1 MADMNPLKEGP
12 IPSDD
17 NRRKCIPR
25 STVTN
30 TGAQD
35 TAHQFLE
42 PTILNPKELRQFAS
56 LSHNSQHDTEPSHTV
71 M

>member
-1 MADMNPLKEGP
+1 MADMNPIEGGP

-30 TGAQD
+30 MVAQD

-42 PTILNPKELRQFAS
+42 PIILNPKELRHFTS
-56 LSHNSQHDTEPSHTV
+56 LSHNSHHDAEPSSTV